1 MSHDL
6 VNDKKWSRYKI
17 DARNEKHDEI
27 SMTAYFKA
35 TDILVR
41 DFTVILLPKHFI
53 EIYMENSCWMESLAI
68 QYTILL
74 KFSTFQT
81 TLKSHT

>member
-1 MSHDL
+1 MTMSHDL

-41 DFTVILLPKHFI
+41 DFTVILLRFI
-53 EIYMENSCWMESLAI
+53 WKTAAGWRAWPS
-68 QYTILL
+68 
-74 KFSTFQT
+74 STQFF
-81 TLKSHT
+81 